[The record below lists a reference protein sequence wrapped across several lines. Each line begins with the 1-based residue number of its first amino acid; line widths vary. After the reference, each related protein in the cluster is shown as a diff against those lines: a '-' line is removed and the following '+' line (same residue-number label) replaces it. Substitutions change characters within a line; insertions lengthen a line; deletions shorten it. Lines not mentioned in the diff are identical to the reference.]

1 MASTTTIRVSL
12 QVREQLAELAKAEG
26 KPIGQFIQGL
36 VAEHEKQQ
44 FFKQLAEDFR
54 RLQSDPEA
62 WADYQNEM
70 AEWDTT
76 LMDGLEDEPPWEE

>member
-1 MASTTTIRVSL
+1 MTSTTIRVSP

-36 VAEHEKQQ
+36 VAEHEKRQ
-44 FFKQLAEDFR
+44 FFKGLAEDFR

-62 WADYQNEM
+62 WAHYQSEL
-70 AEWDTT
+70 ALWDTT
-76 LMDGLEDEPPWEE
+76 LMDGLENEPPWEE